1 MSNDEYISFLKSVLI
16 KIENAINLIEQKPPK
31 HIPSYHK
38 ILGVQQKLGGLRK
51 SYKNEL
57 FSQLINVRGIIN
69 YLTNGHYKDAHSR
82 ILKLKED
89 LIKICFRIENEKN
102 TIKKI

>member
-1 MSNDEYISFLKSVLI
+1 MNNGEYVSFLKSVLI
-16 KIENAINLIEQKPPK
+16 KIENAINLIEQKTPK
-31 HIPSYHK
+31 HIPAYHK
-38 ILGVQQKLGGLRK
+38 ILGVQQKLGSLHK

-69 YLTNGHYKDAHSR
+69 YLTNGNYKDAHFR
-82 ILKLKED
+82 ILQLKKD
-89 LIKICFRIENEKN
+89 LINICCEIENEKN